1 MAEGMIGGMKMSD
14 LPASS
19 YAYCEP
25 GDGAPSTRCHFPIR
39 GKDGKPDAAH
49 VRNALARLGQSPF
62 GEKARAKVEAAARE
76 LGIGEPAQKATGE
89 LKAEPL
95 DTSKLDR
102 WLTGK
107 MPRRILVLPYG
118 GTIPSEKAPRGVDID
133 GEWFS
138 ERTDLFDGR
147 PALMATRQ
155 RVVDWHHDN
164 DPTGLMKGAMLGHI
178 VMDETAE
185 DDGLW
190 ADFWVNAGERRKE
203 MFRVLETRGASLYG
217 SSQAAR
223 KAKDLDT
230 GEITVW
236 PLVRHTITTSPQ
248 NRLAVV
254 PPLKAILTAPS
265 LDEIPAEA
273 LKALLVGLD
282 ASTAELLMGSADAA
296 VTASA
301 QPGSDGVKA
310 GRVLSRQTQAELE
323 KLLEEAERTI
333 PDLIRRLLARARP
346 EENQDA

>member
-1 MAEGMIGGMKMSD
+1 MAEMTAAAIND
-14 LPASS
+14 LPDSDF
-19 YAYCEP
+19 AYIEP
-25 GDGAPSTRCHFPIR
+25 GGKVVGGKTEPRSLRHFPIH
-39 GKDGKPDAAH
+39 DAAH
-49 VRNALARLGQSPF
+49 VRNAMARMDQSEF
-62 GEKARAKVEAAARE
+62 GEKARPKIMAAAKR
-76 LGIGEPAQKATGE
+76 LGIGMEGKALGE

-102 WLTGK
+102 WLSGK

-118 GTIPSEKAPRGVDID
+118 GTIPSEKAPRGVDLD

-147 PALMATRQ
+147 AALMASRQ

-164 DPTGLMKGAMLGHI
+164 DPTGLMKGAMLGH
-178 VMDETAE
+178 VMLDETPE

-203 MFRVLETRGASLYG
+203 MFRVLETRGAHLYG

-223 KAKDLDT
+223 KAKDIDT
-230 GEITVW
+230 GEILVW
-236 PLVRHTITTSPQ
+236 PLIRHTITTSPQ

-254 PPLKAILTAPS
+254 PPLKALLTAS
-265 LDEIPAEA
+265 SIDEIPADA

-282 ASTAELLMGSADAA
+282 ASTAELLLGSADAA
-296 VTASA
+296 VNASA

-310 GRVLSRQTQAELE
+310 GRVLSAKTRAELE
-323 KLLEEAERTI
+323 RVIALAEEGLI
-333 PDLIRRLLARARP
+333 PLIRALLDQPATTETTDNA
-346 EENQDA
+346 